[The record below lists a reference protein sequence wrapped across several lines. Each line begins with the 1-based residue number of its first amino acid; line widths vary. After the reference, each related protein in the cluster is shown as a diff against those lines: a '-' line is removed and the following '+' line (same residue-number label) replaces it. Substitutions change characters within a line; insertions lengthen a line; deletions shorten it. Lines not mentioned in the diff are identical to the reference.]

1 MATAGIEPDAVIAR
15 SPAALTERVG
25 PETVVLDPA
34 HDTCLHLN
42 RTGGLIWDALDEPR
56 PAAVL
61 AERLADDH
69 DIPLERARGDLEAFV
84 RQLERYGLAEVRTP

>member
-1 MATAGIEPDAVIAR
+1 MATAGIEPDAVVAR

-25 PETVVLDPA
+25 AETVLLDPA
-34 HDTCLHLN
+34 HDTFIRLN

-56 PAAVL
+56 PAAVI

-84 RQLERYGLAEVRTP
+84 RQLEHYGLVEVRAP